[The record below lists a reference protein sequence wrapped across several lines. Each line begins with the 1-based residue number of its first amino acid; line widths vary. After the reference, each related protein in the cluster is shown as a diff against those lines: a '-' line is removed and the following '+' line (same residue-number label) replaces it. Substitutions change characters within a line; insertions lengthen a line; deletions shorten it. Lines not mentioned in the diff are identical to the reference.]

1 MQKPRPQWLYGYFME
16 MFAIVASEIWKQR
29 NNKIFRG
36 EPPSFNAWRAQFPA
50 TVKLQLYRL
59 RPDDRASILDWLTSL
74 G

>member
-1 MQKPRPQWLYGYFME
+1 ME
-16 MFAIVASEIWKQR
+16 MFAIAAWEIWKQR

-36 EPPSFNAWRAQFPA
+36 EHPSFNAWRAQFSA

-59 RPDDRASILDWLTSL
+59 RPDDRASVLDWLTSL